1 MNEITPTTPTPGNP
15 PTVDELDTHHIPLRT
30 ETFSMTQQQSQ
41 QQYPPDPHGW
51 QQQYGAQQPPA
62 PGWAPTGATAPPPPP
77 PKRNGFSIT
86 ALALALV
93 GLVFCLMPITGFI
106 GFAAGLLA
114 LLFALLAVGRWRRG
128 QASKALT
135 ITALV
140 LAIITVVAGFFS
152 MKMFF
157 DIVDGIGRSDSP
169 PAAVSAAAPEAEPGE
184 GVAGQAFTAGQT
196 VDRDG
201 VQLVADPLRKVRP
214 QYGEAMVCSK
224 VTYRNTGNDAASF
237 NMFDWK
243 IQNPA
248 GVQSPA
254 TMAQDNRLQS
264 GQLAPG
270 GTVTGDVCATD
281 PGAAGDY
288 LIINEAFFADP
299 VRWTSTL

>member
-1 MNEITPTTPTPGNP
+1 MRRARSDVGN
-15 PTVDELDTHHIPLRT
+15 RA
-30 ETFSMTQQQSQ
+30 
-41 QQYPPDPHGW
+41 PH
-51 QQQYGAQQPPA
+51 PE
-62 PGWAPTGATAPPPPP
+62 P
-77 PKRNGFSIT
+77 PKRNAFGIT

-93 GLVFCLMPITGFI
+93 GLVFCLMPITGII
-106 GFAAGLLA
+106 GFGAGLLA
-114 LLFALLAVGRWRRG
+114 LLFGLLAFGRMRRG
-128 QASKALT
+128 QASRGLT

-140 LAIITVVAGFFS
+140 LAVITTIAGFFA
-152 MKMFF
+152 MKTFF

-169 PAAVSAAAPEAEPGE
+169 PAAVGAPADPAAGE
-184 GVAGQAFTAGQT
+184 DAAQQQFAAGQT

-201 VQLVADPLRKVRP
+201 VQLTAEPLRKIKP

-224 VTYRNTGNDAASF
+224 VTYRNGSDQESSF
-237 NMFDWK
+237 NLLDWK

-254 TMAQDNRLQS
+254 TFAQDDALQS

-270 GTVTGDVCATD
+270 GTVAGDVCIQD

-299 VRWTSTL
+299 VRWSASL